1 MTVKSKA
8 ELVKKTIRTTTRAFN
23 LKVAKEVE
31 DQAKALAEAEPRTQA
46 QTQTQQ
52 PSNFKVNS

>member
-31 DQAKALAEAEPRTQA
+31 DQAKALAEAEP
-46 QTQTQQ
+46 QTQTQT
-52 PSNFKVNS
+52 PLSKGSDFKGNP